1 MMHLPRCNAA
11 RKKKDPASHIP
22 IPSLPDAKTPR
33 VEVSSNVGKKTPSSS
48 SLSSSPFSRSLTL
61 PSDEQDT

>member
-33 VEVSSNVGKKTPSSS
+33 VEVSSNVGKKHP
-48 SLSSSPFSRSLTL
+48 LLLPFLPL
-61 PSDEQDT
+61 PSPVP